1 MLPVSA
7 WCVRVAGSAKGMVRN
22 IPKKCGLVRKFA
34 NVLRTF
40 GVGVAEVQLLD
51 LSGPRHGRQ
60 HLEGVLAVDL
70 LAVANVEL
78 QESAKRLEVLKFAC
92 RMGAN
97 Q

>member
-1 MLPVSA
+1 
-7 WCVRVAGSAKGMVRN
+7 MVRN
-22 IPKKCGLVRKFA
+22 IPNKGCGLVRELA

-70 LAVANVEL
+70 FARFNVEL
-78 QESAKRLEVLKFAC
+78 QESAKRLEVLELAC
-92 RMGAN
+92 RMRAN
-97 Q
+97 QK